1 MERVSVRVCRNRIR
15 GSSFKLKDSSIRY
28 KEEILHYEGNE
39 ALALLPK
46 EAVDAP
52 SLEVLQAKLDGS
64 WVA

>member
-1 MERVSVRVCRNRIR
+1 MERVSIRVCRNRIR

-28 KEEILHYEGNE
+28 KEEILHYEANE